1 MAIEIEKPIQVFPGY
16 EQLAN
21 VLQDALDQAQAGKG
35 SQRHANGKPFLEQ
48 PIITD
53 GRACGLAGPA
63 FQARKKILEALNC
76 PDEDRAVQDLLAAI
90 VYTAAMVILKEEERQ
105 KREECPMVDA
115 ETIRRWQTAIS
126 KQEAQVRAQV
136 ETSAQAKDTA
146 RDAMAT
152 SLRYAA
158 PKPQFRGDDP
168 DFGIIAIDGKIN
180 PSGSVYTIPPVQ
192 DGDDDP
198 AVVPEVVCTA
208 CEHHFF
214 SDSENGASILN
225 TGLCLACC
233 KDFGVDPPVRMP
245 PETVLPLKPLPDECL
260 GALCGR
266 ARG

>member
-1 MAIEIEKPIQVFPGY
+1 MSDIEKPIQVFPGY

-63 FQARKKILEALNC
+63 FQARKKILEALKC
-76 PDEDRAVQDLLAAI
+76 PDEERAVQDLLGAI

-136 ETSAQAKDTA
+136 ATSAQAKDTA
-146 RDAMAT
+146 SDAMAT
-152 SLRYAA
+152 SAQRRKAMDACGYA
-158 PKPQFRGDDP
+158 
-168 DFGIIAIDGKIN
+168 
-180 PSGSVYTIPPVQ
+180 IPPLQ

-198 AVVPEVVCTA
+198 PVVHIVPDRTSRA
-208 CEHHFF
+208 
-214 SDSENGASILN
+214 
-225 TGLCLACC
+225 T
-233 KDFGVDPPVRMP
+233 
-245 PETVLPLKPLPDECL
+245 LPDERL

-266 ARG
+266 VRG